1 MRAAQVRWLEEIFI
15 HVWINNDS
23 LHYTLSQKTSS
34 DIMHTVVSVEKINAG
49 KLHLCDAVKLKD
61 QLHLGYFRKKK
72 KRSAHSTWTSHT
84 APNTTQS
91 SLTTVRL
98 FQSGLSSLKLSPC
111 LWQLGRL
118 CFSAFKK
125 EKKKTQNIHI
135 PVSSLFHWPQSI
147 WPLQLKSSNL
157 CHRLSTSHRWQA
169 GAILWAQN
177 APSAKKSHQ
186 KFAEELPER
195 MKKTDECRGSVYL
208 TWVAMHEKWHPRS
221 INAHIV

>member
-1 MRAAQVRWLEEIFI
+1 
-15 HVWINNDS
+15 
-23 LHYTLSQKTSS
+23 
-34 DIMHTVVSVEKINAG
+34 MHTVVSVEKINAR

-61 QLHLGYFRKKK
+61 QLHLGYFRKKKKK

-125 EKKKTQNIHI
+125 EKKNPKHTYSCFLSVSLAPEYLTITVKKQQFVPPALHFTQMA
-135 PVSSLFHWPQSI
+135 SRSYSLSTKCTQC
-147 WPLQLKSSNL
+147 QEKSSKV
-157 CHRLSTSHRWQA
+157 CRRAA
-169 GAILWAQN
+169 GA
-177 APSAKKSHQ
+177 
-186 KFAEELPER
+186 
-195 MKKTDECRGSVYL
+195 DEKNRRVQRQRLFNLGCY
-208 TWVAMHEKWHPRS
+208 A
-221 INAHIV
+221 